1 MDDKEDFDA
10 DRSIQSKQWLQS
22 HYVQHP
28 TECIRVVLKKAV
40 LQQWL
45 LNPINTVKIISFY
58 FSDVLAKD
66 SENITTAQLVF
77 YQAKACLW
85 ASLDV
90 VPKSTSVSRLR
101 KSHWEMES
109 THCSTHCTYLW
120 NCREILHKNNL
131 HQLYTGCFT
140 HACISLSFYS
150 IRSFTCK
157 STLPDW
163 GLQHTVETDA
173 KRIIFQG
180 LLFQTKR
187 TSCCC
192 CCCIFWMEWRV
203 CKFLTGTKM

>member
-1 MDDKEDFDA
+1 MYQSGVEKGSAPAMATQPHQHCEDHLIILQW
-10 DRSIQSKQWLQS
+10 RSCQRLRE
-22 HYVQHP
+22 HYY
-28 TECIRVVLKKAV
+28 
-40 LQQWL
+40 
-45 LNPINTVKIISFY
+45 S
-58 FSDVLAKD
+58 
-66 SENITTAQLVF
+66 TTGF